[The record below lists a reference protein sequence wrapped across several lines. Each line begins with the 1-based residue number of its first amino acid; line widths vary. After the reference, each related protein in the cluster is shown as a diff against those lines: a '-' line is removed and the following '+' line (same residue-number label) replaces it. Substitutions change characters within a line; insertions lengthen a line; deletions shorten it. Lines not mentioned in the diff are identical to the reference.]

1 MKLRVS
7 LKSGSASHWDQS
19 GPVPELGLGEGGNIE
34 KELNS
39 KRFNASKNIFGK
51 GDFSEHFRTSEQQN
65 FIYLFIYLFV
75 YRCIHSLF
83 ISFFSG
89 EGSLWSFI

>member
-39 KRFNASKNIFGK
+39 KRFNASKNIFGQRR
-51 GDFSEHFRTSEQQN
+51 FLRTFQN
-65 FIYLFIYLFV
+65 FWAAKLYLFIYLFI
-75 YRCIHSLF
+75 CL
-83 ISFFSG
+83 
-89 EGSLWSFI
+89 